1 MVICIA
7 QDSVIT
13 LPWMIERLTEKP
25 VFTPQSPRFFTIAK
39 ISIFLS
45 VRQMSKTTRVLIIED
60 HKDIAELLYE
70 YFERREYELDYAS
83 DGRMG
88 FNLASQN
95 EYDVILL
102 DLMLPEMD
110 GLDVCR
116 KLREESKVFTP
127 ILMLTAR
134 DTLADKVAGLDM
146 GADDY
151 LVKPFEILEL
161 EARIKALMRR
171 RGQSSQQETLQ
182 VGDLELNTGTLEVTR
197 EGQQILLSPIGLKIL
212 TILMKESPKVVSRN
226 QLEHEIWGDILPD
239 SDTLRSHMYNLRKQV
254 DKPFETSLL
263 QTIQSRGYRIGDAA

>member
-1 MVICIA
+1 M
-7 QDSVIT
+7 T
-13 LPWMIERLTEKP
+13 NN
-25 VFTPQSPRFFTIAK
+25 
-39 ISIFLS
+39 
-45 VRQMSKTTRVLIIED
+45 TRVLIIED
-60 HKDIAELLYE
+60 HKDIAEMLYDF
-70 YFERREYELDYAS
+70 FERRDYELDYAS
-83 DGRMG
+83 DGKMG

-95 EYDVILL
+95 EYDIILL

-116 KLREESKVFTP
+116 RLREESKNFTP

-134 DTLADKVAGLDM
+134 DTLEDKIKGLEM

-161 EARIKALMRR
+161 EARVKALMRR
-171 RGQSSQQETLQ
+171 KGQVSQQEILQ
-182 VGDLELNTGTLEVTR
+182 VEDLELDTGTLDVR
-197 EGQQILLSPIGLKIL
+197 RSGQNIYLSPIGLKIL

-254 DKPFETSLL
+254 DKPFENSLL
-263 QTIQSRGYRIGDAA
+263 QTIQSRGYRIGGPA

>member
-1 MVICIA
+1 
-7 QDSVIT
+7 
-13 LPWMIERLTEKP
+13 
-25 VFTPQSPRFFTIAK
+25 
-39 ISIFLS
+39 
-45 VRQMSKTTRVLIIED
+45 
-60 HKDIAELLYE
+60 
-70 YFERREYELDYAS
+70 
-83 DGRMG
+83 MG
-88 FNLASQN
+88 FNLANQN
-95 EYDVILL
+95 DYDVILL

-116 KLREESKVFTP
+116 KLREESKVYTP

-134 DTLADKVAGLDM
+134 DTLEDKVTGLDV

-171 RGQSSQQETLQ
+171 KGQTTQKEILQ
-182 VGDLELNTGTLEVTR
+182 VADLELDTGTLEVKR
-197 EGQQILLSPIGLKIL
+197 DNQMIYLSPIGLKIL

-254 DKPFETSLL
+254 DKPFETTLL
-263 QTIQSRGYRIGDAA
+263 QTIQSRGYRIGDAP

>member
-1 MVICIA
+1 M
-7 QDSVIT
+7 T
-13 LPWMIERLTEKP
+13 NN
-25 VFTPQSPRFFTIAK
+25 
-39 ISIFLS
+39 
-45 VRQMSKTTRVLIIED
+45 TRILIIED
-60 HKDIAELLYE
+60 HKDIAEMLYD
-70 YFERREYELDYAS
+70 YFERRDYELDYAS

-88 FNLASQN
+88 FNLANQN
-95 EYDVILL
+95 DYDVILL

-116 KLREESKVFTP
+116 KLREESKVYTP

-134 DTLADKVAGLDM
+134 DTLENKVTGLDV

-171 RGQSSQQETLQ
+171 KGQTTQKEILQ
-182 VGDLELNTGTLEVTR
+182 VADLELDTGTLEVKR
-197 EGQQILLSPIGLKIL
+197 DNQMIYLSPIGLKIL

-254 DKPFETSLL
+254 DKPFETTLL
-263 QTIQSRGYRIGDAA
+263 QTIQSRGYRIGDAP

>member
-1 MVICIA
+1 
-7 QDSVIT
+7 
-13 LPWMIERLTEKP
+13 
-25 VFTPQSPRFFTIAK
+25 
-39 ISIFLS
+39 
-45 VRQMSKTTRVLIIED
+45 MSQTTRVLIIED
-60 HKDIAELLYE
+60 HKDIAELLYDF
-70 YFERREYELDYAS
+70 FERRDYELDYAS

-95 EYDVILL
+95 EYDIILL

-110 GLDVCR
+110 GLEVCR
-116 KLREESKVFTP
+116 RLREESRVYAP

-134 DTLADKVAGLDM
+134 DTLEDKVKGLDA

-171 RGQSSQQETLQ
+171 KGQVSQQEILQ
-182 VGDLELNTGTLEVTR
+182 VGDLQLDTGTLEVTR
-197 EGQQILLSPIGLKIL
+197 DQKPIYLSPIGLKIL

-239 SDTLRSHMYNLRKQV
+239 SDTLRSHMYNLRKQI
-254 DKPFETSLL
+254 DKPFDNQLL

>member
-1 MVICIA
+1 MLIGIDLVEQVNQRSEPIIKYGW
-7 QDSVIT
+7 SIT
-13 LPWMIERLTEKP
+13 LLHRHIMTNNIR
-25 VFTPQSPRFFTIAK
+25 A
-39 ISIFLS
+39 
-45 VRQMSKTTRVLIIED
+45 LIIED
-60 HKDIAELLYE
+60 HKDIAEMLYDF
-70 YFERREYELDYAS
+70 FERRDYELDYAS

-95 EYDVILL
+95 EYDIILL

-110 GLDVCR
+110 GLDVCK

-134 DTLADKVAGLDM
+134 DTLEDKVKGLEM

-171 RGQSSQQETLQ
+171 KGQVSQQEILQ
-182 VGDLELNTGTLEVTR
+182 VEDLELDVGTLEVKR
-197 EGQQILLSPIGLKIL
+197 SGQQIYLSPIGLKIL

-254 DKPFETSLL
+254 DKPFENSLL
-263 QTIQSRGYRIGDAA
+263 QTIQSRGYRIGGVQ

>member
-1 MVICIA
+1 M
-7 QDSVIT
+7 T
-13 LPWMIERLTEKP
+13 NN
-25 VFTPQSPRFFTIAK
+25 
-39 ISIFLS
+39 
-45 VRQMSKTTRVLIIED
+45 TRILIVED
-60 HKDIAELLYE
+60 HQDIAEMLYD
-70 YFERREYELDYAS
+70 YFERRDYELDYAS

-88 FNLASQN
+88 FNLANQN
-95 EYDVILL
+95 DYDVILL

-116 KLREESKVFTP
+116 KLREESNVYTP

-134 DTLADKVAGLDM
+134 DTLQDKITGLDV

-171 RGQSSQQETLQ
+171 KGQVSQKEVLQ
-182 VGDLELNTGTLEVTR
+182 VGELKLDTGTLEVTR
-197 EGQQILLSPIGLKIL
+197 SDQQIYLSPIGLKIL

-239 SDTLRSHMYNLRKQV
+239 SDTLRSHMYNLRKQI
-254 DKPFETSLL
+254 DKPFDVSLL
-263 QTIQSRGYRIGDAA
+263 QTIQSRGYRIGDAP

>member
-1 MVICIA
+1 M
-7 QDSVIT
+7 T
-13 LPWMIERLTEKP
+13 NN
-25 VFTPQSPRFFTIAK
+25 
-39 ISIFLS
+39 
-45 VRQMSKTTRVLIIED
+45 TRVLIIED
-60 HKDIAELLYE
+60 HKDIADMLYDF
-70 YFERREYELDYAS
+70 FERRDYELDYAS

-88 FNLASQN
+88 YNLASQN
-95 EYDVILL
+95 EYDLILL

-116 KLREESKVFTP
+116 RLREESKNFTP

-134 DTLADKVAGLDM
+134 DTLEDKVKGLEM

-171 RGQSSQQETLQ
+171 RGQISQQEILQ
-182 VGDLELNTGTLEVTR
+182 VEDLELDTGTLEVTR
-197 EGQQILLSPIGLKIL
+197 SGQTIYLSPIGLKIL

-254 DKPFETSLL
+254 DKPFKQTLL
-263 QTIQSRGYRIGDAA
+263 QTIQSRGYRIGGTV

>member
-1 MVICIA
+1 MTNNIRA
-7 QDSVIT
+7 
-13 LPWMIERLTEKP
+13 
-25 VFTPQSPRFFTIAK
+25 
-39 ISIFLS
+39 
-45 VRQMSKTTRVLIIED
+45 LIIED
-60 HKDIAELLYE
+60 HKDIAEMLYDF
-70 YFERREYELDYAS
+70 FERRDYELDYAS
-83 DGRMG
+83 DGRIG

-95 EYDVILL
+95 EYDIILL

-110 GLDVCR
+110 GLDVCKR
-116 KLREESKVFTP
+116 LREESKNLTP

-134 DTLADKVAGLDM
+134 DTLEDKIKGLEM

-171 RGQSSQQETLQ
+171 KGQVSQQEILQ
-182 VGDLELNTGTLEVTR
+182 VEDLELDVGTLEVNR
-197 EGQQILLSPIGLKIL
+197 GGQQIYLSPIGLKIL

-263 QTIQSRGYRIGDAA
+263 QTIQSRGYRIGGAQ

>member
-1 MVICIA
+1 M
-7 QDSVIT
+7 T
-13 LPWMIERLTEKP
+13 NN
-25 VFTPQSPRFFTIAK
+25 
-39 ISIFLS
+39 
-45 VRQMSKTTRVLIIED
+45 TRILIIED
-60 HKDIAELLYE
+60 HKDIAEMLYD
-70 YFERREYELDYAS
+70 YFERRDYELDYAS

-88 FNLASQN
+88 FNLANQN
-95 EYDVILL
+95 DYDVILL

-116 KLREESKVFTP
+116 KLREESKVYTP

-134 DTLADKVAGLDM
+134 DTLEDKVTGLDV

-171 RGQSSQQETLQ
+171 KGQTTQKEILQ
-182 VGDLELNTGTLEVTR
+182 VADLELDTGTLEVKR
-197 EGQQILLSPIGLKIL
+197 DNQMIYLSPIGLKIL

-254 DKPFETSLL
+254 DKPFETTLL
-263 QTIQSRGYRIGDAA
+263 QTIQSRGYRIGDAP

>member
-1 MVICIA
+1 MTNNIRA
-7 QDSVIT
+7 
-13 LPWMIERLTEKP
+13 
-25 VFTPQSPRFFTIAK
+25 
-39 ISIFLS
+39 
-45 VRQMSKTTRVLIIED
+45 LIVED
-60 HKDIAELLYE
+60 HKDIAEMLYDF
-70 YFERREYELDYAS
+70 FERRNYELDYAS

-110 GLDVCR
+110 GLDLCKR
-116 KLREESKVFTP
+116 LREECKNFTP

-134 DTLADKVAGLDM
+134 DTLEDKVKGLEM

-171 RGQSSQQETLQ
+171 KGQVSQQEVLQ
-182 VGDLELNTGTLEVTR
+182 VEDLVLDVGTLEVNR
-197 EGQQILLSPIGLKIL
+197 SGQQIYLSPIGLKIL

-254 DKPFETSLL
+254 DKPFENSLL
-263 QTIQSRGYRIGDAA
+263 QTIQSRGYRIGGSA